1 MLVPEGHEVVLHQG
15 QDLGVEL
22 GVSGK
27 HLQGF
32 IDKSETRKV
41 EKICTFMFYAIRIS
55 RTLQN
60 VWVFFWILIL
70 ICTTKSF
77 M

>member
-22 GVSGK
+22 GVSGQ

-41 EKICTFMFYAIRIS
+41 ELSCKYVLLCFMQSELVARCRMS
-55 RTLQN
+55 GS
-60 VWVFFWILIL
+60 
-70 ICTTKSF
+70 SF
-77 M
+77 GF